1 MSAVLIMAGGKS
13 SRMRASLENR
23 HKALVPILGVPM
35 LERNLTWLIA
45 RGFRELY
52 LALAAGERALLEFAR
67 TRCQSL
73 AAGFGATLSLIVET
87 SPLGTIGACR
97 LCAPHRDLI
106 VVNVDNLTCLDL
118 RGMLDTHHGSSAAL
132 TIATH
137 CQSFRMPFG
146 QVVIEEQE
154 VVDLL
159 EKPETRYQISSGTY
173 TLSARACQA
182 IPPDRC
188 VGAHEFFYQL
198 KANGERIVAF
208 PHNSPWIDVNDTNAT
223 HQADALIA
231 KHFKDFE
238 CPWPQPDAERVV
250 VLFPQGSQILVNASR
265 GESLPGIALKRCMKP
280 QAAAQSCSRR
290 ARFIATFDEPEPDGH
305 VTRFHL
311 FLADHS
317 VNTQTR
323 VLWRSTNEA
332 ATRTMLGLNRCLAYW
347 RLHDRDT
354 ACL

>member
-13 SRMRASLENR
+13 SRMRASLGNR

-45 RGFRELY
+45 LGFRKLY
-52 LALAAGERALLEFAR
+52 LAAAAGECALLEFVR

-97 LCAPHRDLI
+97 LCVAHGDLI

-118 RGMLDTHHGSSAAL
+118 HGMLDTHHGSSAAM

-146 QVVIEEQE
+146 QVVLEEQQI
-154 VVDLL
+154 VDLL

-173 TLSARACQA
+173 VLSARACQV

-188 VGAHEFFYQL
+188 IGAHELFYQL
-198 KANGERIVAF
+198 KANGEKIVAF
-208 PHNSPWIDVNDTNAT
+208 PHNSLWIDVNDTDAT
-223 HQADALIA
+223 HQAEALIA

-238 CPWPQPDAERVV
+238 CPWPQTDAERVV
-250 VLFPQGSQILVNASR
+250 VLLAQGTQILVNVSR
-265 GESLPGIALKRCMKP
+265 GESLPGIVIKRCMTP
-280 QAAAQSCSRR
+280 QAAAQSCSPRV
-290 ARFIATFDEPEPDGH
+290 RFIATFDEPQPDGH

-311 FLADHS
+311 FLAEHS
-317 VNTQTR
+317 VNAQAH
-323 VLWRSTNEA
+323 VLWRSTDEVT
-332 ATRTMLGLNRCLAYW
+332 TRTMLGLNRCLAYW
-347 RLHDRDT
+347 RRHDRDE
-354 ACL
+354 ACA